1 MPKKLQ
7 LTKLQVK
14 ENYERE
20 TRRRTA
26 DRLAQLA
33 TQSPTKCV
41 ASEKTVRP
49 TEAKDNTVC
58 LYLSCVVVI
67 LVVCLMLLLQK
78 IWLLQKV

>member
-1 MPKKLQ
+1 MPKELQ

-41 ASEKTVRP
+41 ASEKTDRP

-58 LYLSCVVVI
+58 LNLSCVVVI

-78 IWLLQKV
+78 LWLLQKV